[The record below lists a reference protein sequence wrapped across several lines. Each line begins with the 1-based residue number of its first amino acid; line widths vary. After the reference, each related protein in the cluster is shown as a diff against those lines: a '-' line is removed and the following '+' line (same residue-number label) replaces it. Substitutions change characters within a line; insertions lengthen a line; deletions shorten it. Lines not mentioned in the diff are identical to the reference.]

1 MTDITTK
8 PKPFS
13 KWERSIALRYLRS
26 RRENGG
32 VTLISVISF
41 FGILLA
47 VAVLIIVMSVMNG
60 FRTELL
66 NRVLGVNGHIFVD
79 TRGLN
84 PQQLDDFILKAGKI
98 VGVKSTTRLTQGQV
112 LAVGNAG
119 ATRGAM
125 VQGTTREDLFKLDL
139 VSKNIVGGSLAGY
152 GKGEFGGDEIAIGSG
167 LANDLNLLPGD
178 YINLVSPTGAVTAFG
193 STPVSKEYK
202 VAAIFD
208 IGMSEYDNSLIY
220 MPLSQAQL
228 FFGREGVVE
237 MVEARISDPD
247 NTAPIMKEFA
257 TILPNSTIS
266 DWRQHSESLV
276 SALGVERAVMRL
288 ILMLLVVIAAL
299 NIISGLVMLVK
310 NKGRDIAVLR
320 TIGASKGSIMRIFI
334 MIGASIGVL
343 GTFFGVLVGTL
354 FCLNITTIQKLV
366 EMVFGPVFPEEV
378 YFLKQIPAHV
388 EWSEVL
394 IVAGFSLIMSVL
406 VTLPPAWR
414 AAKLDPVEALR
425 YE

>member
-1 MTDITTK
+1 MNEVTAS
-8 PKPFS
+8 PKPFGE
-13 KWERSIALRYLRS
+13 WERKIAMRYLRAKK
-26 RRENGG
+26 ENGG
-32 VTLISVISF
+32 VTLISAISF
-41 FGILLA
+41 VGILLA
-47 VAVLIIVMSVMNG
+47 VAILIIVMSIMNG

-79 TRGLN
+79 TRGLTPPMVDN
-84 PQQLDDFILKAGKI
+84 FIRDAGKI
-98 VGVKSTTRLTQGQV
+98 TGVKNLTRLTQGQV

-125 VQGTTREDLFKLDL
+125 VQGTGREDLMKLEM
-139 VSKNIVGGSLAGY
+139 VSKNVIGGNLNNY
-152 GKGEFGGDEIAIGSG
+152 GKGEYGGDEIAIGSG
-167 LANDLNLLPGD
+167 LASDLNLLQGD
-178 YINLVSPTGAVTAFG
+178 YINLVSPSGAVTAFG
-193 STPVSKEYK
+193 SAPVSKEYK
-202 VAAIFD
+202 IGAIFD

-220 MPLSQAQL
+220 MPLEQAQL

-237 MVEARISDPD
+237 MVEARIANPD
-247 NTAPIMKEFA
+247 NTEPVIAQFA
-257 TILPNSTIS
+257 KLLPNTIIT

-276 SALGVERAVMRL
+276 SALGMERAVMRL
-288 ILMLLVVIAAL
+288 ILMMLVVIAAL

-320 TIGASKGSIMRIFI
+320 TIGASQGSIMRIFL

-343 GTFFGVLVGTL
+343 GTIFGVVAGTL
-354 FCLNITTIQKLV
+354 FCLNIQSIQKVV
-366 EMVFGPVFPEEV
+366 ELVFGPVFPSEV

-388 EWSEVL
+388 EWSEVV
-394 IVAGFSLIMSVL
+394 IVASFSLIMSIL

-414 AAKLDPVEALR
+414 AARLDPVEALR